1 LRQKKIKRKYNIN
14 YYKLL
19 RVTELI
25 VRYVKVSRMNGG
37 SDPKSRSN
45 TIGQNKRMQN
55 LYWSTSQAVT
65 CSCVIKLWVDERTFG
80 KNRTNHYKTAQIVSS
95 KIQQPEKPIA
105 PPTST
110 SPFQLSPPTLFRRR
124 TQRIESNGSSLCNCS
139 RHYFL
144 R

>member
-105 PPTST
+105 PPTS
-110 SPFQLSPPTLFRRR
+110 SFQLQLHHFNCHR
-124 TQRIESNGSSLCNCS
+124 QRYSEEEHNA
-139 RHYFL
+139 
-144 R
+144 